1 MNATMKHTTVA
12 TLAAMAIL
20 SQACTQSSQGSAGNV
35 EGNTASGASATAI
48 ADVAASSA
56 VVEEQ
61 DAALAVEAPDAS
73 SAVLDAAPAVV
84 HAGARTVAL
93 RAGQRPARG
102 TNARHGSTAW
112 TVLLAVSSGPS
123 AELSA
128 VFDQARA
135 LQLAVSLGELS
146 CSPIVAPALP
156 ESVPQGGGAMAVVV
170 NFRSEREA
178 RAFVAAL
185 TEAPAW
191 VGQARVMCAD

>member
-1 MNATMKHTTVA
+1 MNSTMKHTTVA
-12 TLAAMAIL
+12 ALAAMAL
-20 SQACTQSSQGSAGNV
+20 WSQACTQSSQGSAGNV
-35 EGNTASGASATAI
+35 ESNAASGASATVT

-61 DAALAVEAPDAS
+61 DAAVAVPDAAAVE
-73 SAVLDAAPAVV
+73 VDAAPPVV
-84 HAGARTVAL
+84 HAGLRAVAL
-93 RAGQRPARG
+93 RPGQRPARG
-102 TNARHGSTAW
+102 TLGRHGSTAW

-135 LQLAVSLGELS
+135 LRLAVSLGELS
-146 CSPIVAPALP
+146 CSPIVGPALP